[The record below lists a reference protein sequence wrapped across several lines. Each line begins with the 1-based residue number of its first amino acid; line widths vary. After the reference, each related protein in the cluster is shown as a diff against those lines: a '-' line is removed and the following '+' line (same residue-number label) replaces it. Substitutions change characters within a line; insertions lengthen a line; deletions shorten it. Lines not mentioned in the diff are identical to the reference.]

1 MYDEVKN
8 YLNSRQN
15 DCGGSTKKSPPAGAH
30 PSPWAFLPP
39 TPKDNFN
46 EVYPGILLGNYYIAK
61 NVEELKRKRVT
72 HIVNCAQ
79 GNKFNQINTDE
90 EYFSGTDIMFLG
102 IKALDTARFPINQFF
117 HSAADFIDEAL
128 KEKGTVYVHCQ
139 SGMSRSGS
147 IVLAY
152 LMIKKGMTVMDAV
165 KQVRDKREIFP
176 NDGFLK
182 QLCELDEELQQQR

>member
-8 YLNSRQN
+8 YLNRRR
-15 DCGGSTKKSPPAGAH
+15 DDRGGSTQKSPPVGAQ
-30 PSPWAFLPP
+30 PSPWAFLPA

-46 EVYPGILLGNYYIAK
+46 EVFPGILLGNYYIAK
-61 NVEELKRKRVT
+61 NTEELKRKRVT
-72 HIVNCAQ
+72 HVVNCAQ
-79 GNKFNQINTDE
+79 GSKFNQINTDE
-90 EYFSGTDIMFLG
+90 EYFSGTDIKFLG
-102 IKALDTARFPINQFF
+102 IKATDTPRFPINQHFQ
-117 HSAADFIDEAL
+117 STADFIDEAL

-165 KQVRDKREIFP
+165 KHVRDKREIFP

-182 QLCELDEELQQQR
+182 QLCELDQELQQQR

>member
-1 MYDEVKN
+1 MYDEIKN
-8 YLNSRQN
+8 YLNSQKEK
-15 DCGGSTKKSPPAGAH
+15 GGSTKKPALAGAQ

-39 TPKDNFN
+39 VPKDNFN

-61 NVEELKRKRVT
+61 DKEELKRKRVT
-72 HIVNCAQ
+72 HVVNCAQ
-79 GNKFNQINTDE
+79 GTKFNQINTDE
-90 EYFSGTDIMFLG
+90 EYFSGSDIKFLG
-102 IKALDTARFPINQFF
+102 IQALDTARFPIKQYFQT
-117 HSAADFIDEAL
+117 AADFIEEAL

-152 LMIKKGMTVMDAV
+152 LMIKQDMSVLDAV
-165 KQVRDKREIFP
+165 KLVRDKREIFP

-182 QLCELDEELQQQR
+182 QLCELDQELQQR